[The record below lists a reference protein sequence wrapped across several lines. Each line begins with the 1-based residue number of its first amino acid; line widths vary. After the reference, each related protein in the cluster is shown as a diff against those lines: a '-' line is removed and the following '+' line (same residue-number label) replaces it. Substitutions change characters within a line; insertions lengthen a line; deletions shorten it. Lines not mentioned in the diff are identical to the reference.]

1 MYKLI
6 LLRSGDYFC
15 EISIAVTNKSN
26 GQNEIWTTLNKKSN
40 WNWNSCI
47 KFTLNDSRTHGQI
60 RDAIF
65 AVNTGIIGCVHP
77 KIFKKLFSDVVKHIT
92 EKYPHFKCSLTL
104 PTMMEGGGRG
114 GQETG
119 VDKEIFLRKGF
130 WYLIITRMSSV
141 V

>member
-40 WNWNSCI
+40 WNWSSCI
-47 KFTLNDSRTHGQI
+47 KFTLNASRTHGQI

-65 AVNTGIIGCVHP
+65 AVNTGIIGCIHS

-92 EKYPHFKCSLTL
+92 EKYPFQMFFDPPNHD
-104 PTMMEGGGRG
+104 GGGGKRPG
-114 GQETG
+114 L
-119 VDKEIFLRKGF
+119 IRKF
-130 WYLIITRMSSV
+130 SSGKV
-141 V
+141 SGI